1 MSFLDWARKQFVDVL
16 QWVEEGDEVLAWR
29 FPVRDLQIQQGAQ
42 LTVRATQAALF
53 VHEGRTAD
61 LFGPGQHTIVTR
73 NVPILTDLRHWD
85 KAFESPFKSDVFFLS
100 TRLRLD
106 QKWGTSTPITIRDQE
121 FGAVRLRA
129 FGIYAFKI
137 ASPRTFFEK
146 VSGTRETYGVGDLEG
161 QLRGMIVATL
171 TDHFGESRISF
182 LDLAANQAE
191 LGAAVAD
198 RVRPLFGDLGL
209 ALDSLHVQNVS
220 LPGELQARLDERI
233 GMGMVGDMARY
244 TQFQT
249 ARSIPTAAANEG
261 GVAGAGAGLGAGIA
275 MGQAM
280 GQAMSQSVQTAAPPA
295 PAAPAPV
302 TPAAGSSAMPPRT
315 LTCARCQA
323 RLDRP
328 SRFCPECG
336 APQG

>member
-1 MSFLDWARKQFVDVL
+1 MGFLDWARKQFVDVI
-16 QWVEEGDEVLAWR
+16 QWVEDGDEVLAWR

-53 VHEGRTAD
+53 VHEGRAAD

-73 NVPILTDLRHWD
+73 NIPILSDLQHWD
-85 KAFESPFKSDVFFLS
+85 KAFESPFKSDVFFFS
-100 TRLRLD
+100 TRLRID
-106 QKWGTSTPITIRDQE
+106 QKWGTSTPITVRDAE

-161 QLRGMIVATL
+161 QLRSMVVATL
-171 TDHFGESRISF
+171 TDHFGESRIAF
-182 LDLAANQAE
+182 LDLAANQVE
-191 LGAAVAD
+191 LAAAVAD

-220 LPGELQARLDERI
+220 LPQELQTRLDERI

-280 GQAMSQSVQTAAPPA
+280 GQAMSQAMQAPPA
-295 PAAPAPV
+295 PASPP
-302 TPAAGSSAMPPRT
+302 PAAGAAVATPSAPR
-315 LTCARCQA
+315 TCARCQA

-336 APQG
+336 APQS